1 MKAASHRVLDVG
13 LAALGGSSLTTAS
26 KKIPR
31 GRSTDDI
38 RRGVER
44 GGTPSTYVPA
54 RNSVFLSL
62 AAAAAEVQGA
72 SAVVIGANA
81 LDYSGYVDC
90 RPIFLRAMG
99 RALRWGTVQGVRS
112 GKFQI
117 LTPLLNMTKD
127 QIITLGIRLKVDF
140 ALTWSCYMGGER
152 PCGSCDSCILR
163 AKGFRRAGVEDPLLS
178 K

>member
-1 MKAASHRVLDVG
+1 MKAASHQTLDVG
-13 LAALGGSSLTTAS
+13 LAALGGSSLTSAS

-31 GRSTDDI
+31 GRSADDI
-38 RRGVER
+38 QRGVEK

-62 AAAAAEVQGA
+62 AAAAAEVHGS

-90 RPIFLRAMG
+90 RPVFLRAMG
-99 RALRWGTVQGVRS
+99 RALRWGTVQGVRT
-112 GKFQI
+112 GGFQI
-117 LTPLLNMTKD
+117 LAPLLRMTKA
-127 QIITLGIRLKVDF
+127 QIITLGIGLKVNL
-140 ALTWSCYMGGER
+140 AMTWSCYLGGAR

-163 AKGFRRAGVEDPLLS
+163 AKGFHKAGVEDPLLS